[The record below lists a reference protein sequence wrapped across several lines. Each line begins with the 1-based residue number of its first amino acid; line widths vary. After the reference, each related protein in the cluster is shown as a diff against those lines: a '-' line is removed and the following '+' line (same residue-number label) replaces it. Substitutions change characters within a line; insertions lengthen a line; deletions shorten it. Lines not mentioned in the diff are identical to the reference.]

1 MTNGNND
8 SIVYVAHFILCT
20 PLIFMLFGLPSM
32 LKPHE
37 RQCLGNLL
45 FQILLQI
52 VAQLISESKFILFV
66 FCNSKCGP
74 WICCLCHTIR
84 PGGNLRPYSR
94 PIYLKR
100 I

>member
-52 VAQLISESKFILFV
+52 VAQLISESKLY
-66 FCNSKCGP
+66 
-74 WICCLCHTIR
+74 CLCFATQNVVLGSAASATPLDLEGISG
-84 PGGNLRPYSR
+84 PTPDLF
-94 PIYLKR
+94 I
-100 I
+100 